1 MAYSKLANLVNRYN
15 STSKGKGFSKFDEIP
30 ASQKWA
36 EYSIDEVEIR
46 ALMKGVDFIEKFEA
60 EKALI
65 VVRRKIDYM
74 YKHPNFDVSE
84 ATLLYKKIKRLLNF

>member
-15 STSKGKGFSKFDEIP
+15 STSKSKGFLKISEIP
-30 ASQKWA
+30 ASKKWA

-46 ALMKGVDFIEKFEA
+46 KMMKGVDFIDRFEA

-65 VVRRKIDYM
+65 VVKRKIDYM
-74 YKHPNFDVSE
+74 YKHDNFDLSE
-84 ATLLYKKIKRLLNF
+84 ATLMYKKLKRLIA